1 MTCKKT
7 WISYILW
14 AFYTCAAGVILADY
28 AILFWQKYVNAI
40 IGYGTIIFV
49 FLVFAG
55 VTGSYF
61 LIRKGISGY
70 HRQNSVGKDNEIRS
84 RMADFWEALFTFS
97 VFLAGLLYRIY
108 LYMQSAPDMIMITQY
123 YHDATVKA
131 GAGVEP
137 ATHGASYLYTL
148 CLSFVLSFLGN
159 KAGAAVCLQIFIQ
172 MLTVLLAFFA
182 VRKIAGRIPA
192 CAAMLMLA
200 VSSVYAGQI
209 FILTPES
216 FFFLLYLVGLFII
229 GSYMNMYCR
238 GNFSVTAGIA
248 GAILSGIVIGILC
261 YLDAIALT
269 LLFLLPALFTGIQ
282 KQVKNKFLYVRIS
295 VSFLTVILSS
305 GALSF
310 MGALAAYA
318 FYSHGEIGQAAETW
332 FLLYRNHIKADYIF
346 YQTNRSIIECLI
358 LVVPAAFLIMAFW
371 NRRREQNASFWICLM
386 FLLAPTP
393 LTATGVLPYQIFSIF
408 IWSVLAGIG
417 LQQSFVWKEKKVAKT
432 EVNIQTM
439 DEDKSVE
446 EIKEPAP
453 ETTAEAAS
461 PVSAPRFI
469 ENPLPLPK
477 KHEKREMD
485 YQYEVPEDKMNFD
498 VEIKEND
505 DFDFS

>member
-40 IGYGTIIFV
+40 IGYDTIVFV

-55 VTGSYF
+55 VTGCYF
-61 LIRKGISGY
+61 FIRRVFSGY
-70 HRQNSVGKDNEIRS
+70 RRQDSVGKDNEIRS
-84 RMADFWEALFTFS
+84 RMADFWECLFTFG

-108 LYMQSAPDMIMITQY
+108 LYMQSTPDMIMITQY

-137 ATHGASYLYTL
+137 AAHGASYLYTL

-159 KAGAAVCLQIFIQ
+159 KACAAVCLQIFLQ

-192 CAAMLMLA
+192 CAVMLMLA

-209 FILTPES
+209 FILTPEN
-216 FFFLLYLVGLFII
+216 FFFLLYLAGLFII
-229 GSYMNMYCR
+229 GSYMKMYCR
-238 GNFSVTAGIA
+238 GKFPVAAGIA
-248 GAILSGIVIGILC
+248 GAFLSGIVIGILC

-269 LLFLLPALFTGIQ
+269 LLFLLPAFFTGIQ
-282 KQVKNKFLYVRIS
+282 KREKKEFFSAKIS
-295 VSFLTVILSS
+295 VSFFVLTLAS
-305 GALSF
+305 GGLSF

-318 FYSHGEIGQAAETW
+318 FYSHGKIGQAAETW
-332 FLLYRNHIKADYIF
+332 FLLYRNHIKADYVF

-358 LVVPAAFLIMAFW
+358 LVVPAALLIMSFW
-371 NRRREQNASFWICLM
+371 NRKDKQNASFWICLM

-393 LTATGVLPYQIFSIF
+393 LTATGVLPYQVFSIF
-408 IWSVLAGIG
+408 VWSVLAGIG
-417 LQQSFVWKEKKVAKT
+417 LQQSFVWEEKKVAKT
-432 EVNIQTM
+432 EVNIQTV
-439 DEDKSVE
+439 DEDKGV
-446 EIKEPAP
+446 
-453 ETTAEAAS
+453 
-461 PVSAPRFI
+461 PRFI

-477 KHEKREMD
+477 KHEKKEMD
-485 YQYEVPEDKMNFD
+485 YQYEISEDKMNFD

-505 DFDFS
+505 DYDFS